1 MLASALTGWSAY
13 CGERVAHPGHVPLVK
28 EFSVSGLKTLGV
40 RLCMLLLP
48 LLCFGHQAESQEPGS
63 TTDAPVQGSHNQQDS
78 SLAPRSTRNLRF
90 RCGVTP
96 NDPANQ
102 TFNVAVDYYN
112 EGHAVVWVKFRLG
125 VQLDHSAPL
134 YYDAA
139 SRQPLEPGKLQG
151 YAVSVIKEE
160 PAQRVEEHVPGS
172 VPSTMVECKVD
183 QVRICPVG
191 IAAGSDSSLNSDK
204 DLNCKPE
211 PSFTEKFKLP
221 PDKKWNCI
229 DIDDGG
235 RRCGIVARTAENCIA
250 TVCMGDM
257 VWVTTSRQW
266 FAFDGEDWISCLS
279 DDANLDPQK
288 VWGQCSDLIRKR
300 QAGFTPGEYV
310 PLPQSPAT
318 PTSERE

>member
-1 MLASALTGWSAY
+1 VFGLNIV
-13 CGERVAHPGHVPLVK
+13 RVK
-28 EFSVSGLKTLGV
+28 
-40 RLCMLLLP
+40 LCMLLLP
-48 LLCFGHQAESQEPGS
+48 LLCFSRQAKPQTIGSGSEAPAQIPRHQHDTA
-63 TTDAPVQGSHNQQDS
+63 TTS
-78 SLAPRSTRNLRF
+78 RSTRNLQF
-90 RCGVTP
+90 RCTVSPT
-96 NDPANQ
+96 DPANQ

-125 VQLDHSAPL
+125 VRLDQGAPL

-139 SRQPLEPGKLQG
+139 SRRPLEPGKLQG

-183 QVRICPVG
+183 LVKICPVG
-191 IAAGSDSSLNSDK
+191 ITAGSDSSLTSDPDK
-204 DLNCKPE
+204 DLNCTPE

-221 PDKKWNCI
+221 PDKKWDCI

-235 RRCGIVARTAENCIA
+235 RKCGAVTRPAESCIA

-279 DDANLDPQK
+279 DDPNLDPQK
-288 VWGQCSDLIRKR
+288 VWGQCADLIRKR
-300 QAGFTPGEYV
+300 QTEFTPGEYV
-310 PLPQSPAT
+310 PLPQSPPT
-318 PTSERE
+318 PTPERD